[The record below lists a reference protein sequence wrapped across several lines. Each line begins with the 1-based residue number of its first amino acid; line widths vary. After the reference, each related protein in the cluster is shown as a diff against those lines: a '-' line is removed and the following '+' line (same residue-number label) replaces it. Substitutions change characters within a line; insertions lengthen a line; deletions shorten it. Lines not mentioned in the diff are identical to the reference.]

1 MQTQPVAPLRS
12 VASGPALSTL
22 DLSLAF
28 PLADDGLS
36 FLDRLEAAS
45 ASSTTPE
52 QTTDESSRR
61 ADKDDRTRESRPS
74 AKRTSAE
81 PEKAVVDERSDASRP
96 VDASPLGDPSAPTA
110 RRAQDGETADVAEQ
124 PADAA
129 ADQAVEADARR
140 ASREDR
146 RAAASHADEPAV
158 EAQAA
163 EPSMRQARLEA
174 ESSRRGEPRHEAR
187 AATDT
192 PTDDAMNDGSRS
204 FTGGAAAPATMSQR
218 HAPSEP
224 FARDAGGVKAL
235 GGVQETHGASPAANG
250 DRVGPSRG
258 GPQDAPRAKEA
269 KRQGPPFPAPQAQ
282 ESTMVLRT
290 GKALAAALRGA
301 GDVRLN
307 LSPEELGRV
316 QIRMHSDQ
324 SGVSVVLGCERPETV
339 ASIESGI
346 AELRRSLEDQGVRVK
361 EIVVEGPRSSDPA
374 TAADRSSDRS
384 SDDRPATGSDQG
396 ARHDRED
403 DVPARR
409 EHIAATRREDEDG
422 ETDTVVVDRSVGT
435 LLASLDAAGVST
447 ALDTIV

>member
-81 PEKAVVDERSDASRP
+81 PEKAVVDERSEASRP
-96 VDASPLGDPSAPTA
+96 VDASPLADPTA
-110 RRAQDGETADVAEQ
+110 RRAQDGETADAAEQ

-129 ADQAVEADARR
+129 ADQAVEADARH
-140 ASREDR
+140 APREDR

-163 EPSMRQARLEA
+163 EPSMRQARLET
-174 ESSRRGEPRHEAR
+174 ESSRRGEPRHEVR

-204 FTGGAAAPATMSQR
+204 FTGGAAAPVTMPQR

-224 FARDAGGVKAL
+224 FAREAGGVKAL

-409 EHIAATRREDEDG
+409 EHAAATRREDEDG
-422 ETDTVVVDRSVGT
+422 ETDSVVVDRSVGT